1 MAVHQQKQKL
11 SPEEY
16 ESERAALLN
25 QQQLEV
31 AELEKRQNRE
41 QMELEQS
48 ALSDWE
54 VSHSRNE
61 GTA

>member
-48 ALSDWE
+48 ALSDCE
-54 VSHSRNE
+54 VSH
-61 GTA
+61 